1 MSCLNVRF
9 VIDSTN
15 DARAVAFYE
24 REGSPIALTSTVML
38 CEVYPRGYY
47 YRLSEALSEA
57 KRALSWV
64 FPIDVTDEVA
74 AVVAA
79 LERRSKVLNGAD
91 VLIATTA
98 LFHDVPVVTVDKD
111 FERMPDLRGRSYGPS
126 SRVSSRTVRLFS
138 TLPVFSVPAGS
149 NSRI

>member
-1 MSCLNVRF
+1 VRF
-9 VIDSTN
+9 LIDSTN

-24 REGSPIALTSTVML
+24 REGGPIALTSTVML
-38 CEVYPRGYY
+38 CEVYSRGYY
-47 YRLSEALSEA
+47 YRLSDA

-79 LERRSKVLNGAD
+79 LKRRSKVLNGAD

-98 LFHDVPVVTVDKD
+98 LFHDVPVVTVDSD

-126 SRVSSRTVRLFS
+126 SRSSALTVRSLL
-138 TLPVFSVPAGS
+138 TLPVFNVPVGS

>member
-1 MSCLNVRF
+1 M
-9 VIDSTN
+9 
-15 DARAVAFYE
+15 
-24 REGSPIALTSTVML
+24 
-38 CEVYPRGYY
+38 
-47 YRLSEALSEA
+47 
-57 KRALSWV
+57 
-64 FPIDVTDEVA
+64 FPIDFTDEVA

-98 LFHDVPVVTVDKD
+98 LFHDVPVVTVDSD
-111 FERMPDLRGRSYGPS
+111 FEQMPDLRGRSYGPS
-126 SRVSSRTVRLFS
+126 SRVSSRTVRSFS

>member
-1 MSCLNVRF
+1 MS
-9 VIDSTN
+9 
-15 DARAVAFYE
+15 AR
-24 REGSPIALTSTVML
+24 GPPIALASTVML
-38 CEVYPRGYY
+38 CEVYPGGYY

-64 FPIDVTDEVA
+64 FPIDFTDEVA

-98 LFHDVPVVTVDKD
+98 LVHNVPFVTVDSD
-111 FERMPDLRGRSYGPS
+111 FERMPNLRGRSYGLS
-126 SRVSSRTVRLFS
+126 SRSSALTVRSLS